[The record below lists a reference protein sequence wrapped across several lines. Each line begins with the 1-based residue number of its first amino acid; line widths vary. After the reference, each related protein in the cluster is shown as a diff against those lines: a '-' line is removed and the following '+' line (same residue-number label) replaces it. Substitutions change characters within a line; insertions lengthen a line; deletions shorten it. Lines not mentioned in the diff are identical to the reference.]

1 MFPGSVTGFYSPEEV
16 ADFEPKDMGKP
27 ISISEIKSDDLTI
40 DEESGEVAP
49 PTVKGNFAAHVH
61 KLHLYVPGQEE
72 PYATY
77 LSLEDWIEGFLDIFG
92 RIQNSS
98 KYDDKEKTKKYNQLR
113 AANDA
118 FTKTFSGTQTSK
130 FLTKIAE
137 IRRD

>member
-1 MFPGSVTGFYSPEEV
+1 
-16 ADFEPKDMGKP
+16 
-27 ISISEIKSDDLTI
+27 
-40 DEESGEVAP
+40 
-49 PTVKGNFAAHVH
+49 
-61 KLHLYVPGQEE
+61 VPGQEE

-77 LSLEDWIEGFLDIFG
+77 LSLEDWMEGFLDIFS

-137 IRRD
+137 LRRD